1 MSNPFESGDEAK
13 NKYLD
18 KALHANDEAVS
29 GSKFTDLMNKDSSI
43 YQGMPKVEEKKPEP
57 EVQEEPTVDADGYPI
72 ISPVH
77 TFKADLTGII
87 SDDKLSMSRI
97 AMMQTGN
104 KTTPEI
110 GKKPPMG
117 LQNKIY
123 LITGIVLVFL
133 SIGVLGG
140 ILVLNSPKEETSSP
154 TVKIKEKYLIF
165 AESKQTYNITKS
177 TKTEIES
184 FIKNSI
190 SKFKE
195 EDSISEIIP
204 AITNEDDG
212 LEYRASLQT
221 VLNKTNSRI
230 PDELSRTLYDKFFLG
245 IHSKKG
251 ITNPFLIIYT
261 NSYDIA
267 YPSLL
272 NWEGLMQDD
281 FNWFFGTSK
290 EKLNFVDRIIANKDI
305 RSLEDSTGK
314 VLFFYTF
321 IDEHTILFAR
331 TTDTVR
337 KIMDRVREAK
347 FQ

>member
-1 MSNPFESGDEAK
+1 MSDLFQSGDEAK

-57 EVQEEPTVDADGYPI
+57 EIPEKPTVDADGYPI

-77 TFKADLTGII
+77 TFRADLTGII

-104 KTTPEI
+104 KPAPEI
-110 GKKPPMG
+110 GKKPPMS

-123 LITGIVLVFL
+123 LITGIILVVL

-140 ILVLNSPKEETSSP
+140 VFVLNSPKSDTATP
-154 TVKIKEKYLIF
+154 VVKVKEKYLIF
-165 AESKQTYNITKS
+165 AEKKETYNITKS
-177 TKTEIES
+177 TKSEMES
-184 FIKNSI
+184 FIKNSV

-195 EDSISEIIP
+195 EDSVSEIIP
-204 AITNEDDG
+204 AITDEGDG
-212 LEYRASLQT
+212 LEYRAPLQT

-245 IHSKKG
+245 MYSKKG

-290 EKLNFVDRIIANKDI
+290 ERLNFTDRIIANKDV
-305 RSLEDSTGK
+305 RSLEDSSSK

-321 IDEHTILFAR
+321 IDDHTILFAR

-337 KIMDRVREAK
+337 KVMDRVREAK